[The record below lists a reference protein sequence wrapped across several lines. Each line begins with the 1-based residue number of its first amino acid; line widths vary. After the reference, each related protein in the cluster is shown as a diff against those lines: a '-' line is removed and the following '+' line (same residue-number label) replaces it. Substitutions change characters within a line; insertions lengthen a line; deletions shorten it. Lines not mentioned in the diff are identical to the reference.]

1 MKKCFS
7 PGELLDDTF
16 EQSGRVRIG
25 SRGLARGL
33 ARLGLPSLDC
43 RVAEAVGLRRRLI
56 SPLVVRIV
64 VLLVVEEG
72 EAASW
77 NDNVR
82 QQVRIVLLVALPLI
96 VRT

>member
-1 MKKCFS
+1 
-7 PGELLDDTF
+7 
-16 EQSGRVRIG
+16 
-25 SRGLARGL
+25 
-33 ARLGLPSLDC
+33 
-43 RVAEAVGLRRRLI
+43 LI